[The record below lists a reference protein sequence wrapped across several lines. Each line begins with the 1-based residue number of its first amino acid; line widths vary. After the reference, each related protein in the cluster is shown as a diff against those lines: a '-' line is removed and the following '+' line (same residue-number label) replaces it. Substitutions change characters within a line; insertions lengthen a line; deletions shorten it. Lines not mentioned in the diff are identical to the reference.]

1 MRFLVLACLFLLGAS
16 AATAQAPRP
25 AAPANWLAVIAK
37 TPDGGTRIGNPD
49 AKVKLVEYGSRTCP
63 ICGRFYAEGAAALK
77 AYVAK
82 GTVSWEFRDFPVH
95 PQDVAVSTLGM
106 CVSTPNFFKVLDQ
119 MYVRQNEFNN
129 RAMAIPQARWQQ
141 LSKMPINQANRALVD
156 TLGYTAMLKQA
167 GMTEARI
174 AACFNDRAALE
185 AFGNRIKA
193 GADRGVEGTPTFFM
207 NGGLLSGFITW
218 SQIEPV
224 LKSAGA

>member
-1 MRFLVLACLFLLGAS
+1 MRFLVLALMFLLGAS
-16 AATAQAPRP
+16 AATAQPPR
-25 AAPANWLAVIAK
+25 AAPPTNWLTVVTK
-37 TPDGGTRIGNPD
+37 MPEGMRLGNPN

-63 ICGRFYAEGAAALK
+63 VCGRFYAEGAAALK

-95 PQDVAVSTLGM
+95 PQDIAVSTLGM

-119 MYVRQNEFNN
+119 MYVRQREFND
-129 RAMAIPQARWQQ
+129 RAVAIPQARWEA
-141 LSKMPINQANRALVD
+141 LAKMPIAQANRALVD

-174 AACFNDRAALE
+174 TACFNDRAALE

-193 GADRGVEGTPTFFM
+193 GSDLGVRGTPTFFL

-218 SQIEPV
+218 GQLEPV

>member
-1 MRFLVLACLFLLGAS
+1 MRFLVLALMFVLGAS
-16 AATAQAPRP
+16 AATAHAPRA
-25 AAPANWLAVIAK
+25 AAPANWLTVIVK
-37 TPDGGTRIGNPD
+37 TPDGTRIGNPD

-63 ICGRFYAEGAAALK
+63 ICGRFYAEGAVALK

-119 MYVRQNEFNN
+119 MYARQNAFNG
-129 RAMAIPQARWQQ
+129 RAMAIPKARWDQ
-141 LSKMPINQANRALVD
+141 LAKMPINQANRALVD
-156 TLGYTAMLKQA
+156 TLGYTALLKQA

-174 AACFNDRAALE
+174 AQCFNDRAALE

-193 GADRGVEGTPTFFM
+193 AADRGVDGTPTFFL
-207 NGGLLSGFITW
+207 NGGLLSRFVTW
-218 SQIEPV
+218 GQLEPV
-224 LKSAGA
+224 LKAAGA